1 MAMKEKRFCFCL
13 VLCFLLIIQTQWGM
27 AEETGQHP
35 LVVSLPTDPVT
46 FQPGS
51 GIHLASGYC
60 LICHSAEYVYM
71 QPLHEKET
79 WGRIVHKM
87 KQVFGC
93 PIPDK
98 QIPVLVKYLVSQNA
112 VQPIPVSDKV
122 HQSTSSQPTRKG
134 DPAKGQKVY
143 DAHCRNC
150 HGKKGKGD
158 GPVGRLLVPPAA
170 NLTKVGEKSDEA
182 LLETIQNGRS
192 GTAMASWKRILS
204 EEEIYNVLAF
214 IRELGQL

>member
-1 MAMKEKRFCFCL
+1 MKENRFCFGL
-13 VLCFLLIIQTQWGM
+13 VLCFLLTIQTQWGI
-27 AEETGQHP
+27 AEETDQN
-35 LVVSLPTDPVT
+35 LLAVSLPTDPVP

-51 GIHLASGYC
+51 GSHLASGYC

-79 WGRIVHKM
+79 WSRIVHKM

-98 QIPVLVKYLVSQNA
+98 QIPVLVKYLLSQNK
-112 VQPIPVSDKV
+112 VQPIPVAGKV
-122 HQSTSSQPTRKG
+122 HQSISSQPIRKG

-143 DAHCRNC
+143 DSHCRNC

-158 GPVGRLLVPPAA
+158 GPIGRLLVPPAA
-170 NLTKVGEKSDEA
+170 NLTIVEKKSDEA
-182 LLETIQNGRS
+182 LLKTIQNGRS
-192 GTAMASWKRILS
+192 GTAMPPWKQTLS
-204 EEEIYNVLAF
+204 QEKIFNVLAF
-214 IRELGQL
+214 IRRLGQS